1 MPDAGTNEI
10 GGETTSLL
18 KTLIVSNLQTQQNFS
33 GTYLQTLD
41 RLTVLGAQ
49 RSSLPGTVAGL
60 STASHVP
67 ESNPYAAPKP

>member
-49 RSSLPGTVAGL
+49 RGALPSTVAGL

-67 ESNPYAAPKP
+67 DSNPYPITK